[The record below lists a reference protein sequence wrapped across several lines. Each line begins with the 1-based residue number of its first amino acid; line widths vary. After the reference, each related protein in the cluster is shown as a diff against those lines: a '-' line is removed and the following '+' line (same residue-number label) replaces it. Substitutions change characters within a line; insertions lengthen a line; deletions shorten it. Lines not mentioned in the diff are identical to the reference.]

1 MLPSFRSR
9 AFILLITLISVHVQP
24 AHTQAAAEDG
34 LMLPHLFSS
43 HMVLQRGQMIKV
55 WGKAA
60 PDVTVKVMMNGHT
73 AVARSDEDGEWLAEL
88 PAMEA
93 GGPYEMEVSGPGA
106 TIRFEDVLVGEVW
119 VCSGQSNMEWPVSL
133 SINAEE
139 EIANAEYPRI
149 RLFTVPR
156 NMNTRPLKNTLP
168 AEWARCSPETAPDF
182 SAVGYFFGRHLWENI
197 KVPIGLI
204 DATWGGTAVESWTS
218 AKALADDPQLGE
230 VARSLR
236 EMDFDAMVQ
245 ASQEKRE
252 AWEKAIDEKDTG
264 LKEGWHREGFDWSG
278 WGTMELPQ
286 PWEKAGYEGLDGAVW
301 YKRTFNLQADELDGP
316 LTLELGPIDDSDIT
330 FVNGVEVGRM
340 INQYNVSRSYTLP
353 ATILREGKNTITV
366 RVVDTGGAGGLHGK
380 AEAMKVVTP
389 ERAIPLAG
397 QWHFSVGL
405 SGLPEPPRMIHPNS
419 LPSLLFNA
427 MIHPLLPF
435 GIRGVIWYQGESNA
449 GEAYLYR
456 ERFRLMIRDWRKRWR
471 VGDFPFLFVQLA
483 NFRAEK
489 DEPGESQWAEL
500 RESQAMA
507 LEEPNTGMA
516 VAIDIGQAD
525 DIHPR
530 NKQEV
535 GRRLGLAARAIVYKE
550 ELEYSGP
557 IYRASEIE
565 GNKIRIYFDHTGQ
578 ELISRHGLEWLR
590 GFSIAGADGKFYN
603 AKAKISNGN
612 TVVVYSEKVPE
623 PRYVRYAWAD
633 NPGQLDLYNGVGL
646 PAASFRTDE
655 LEVSTQKR

>member
-1 MLPSFRSR
+1 MLRS
-9 AFILLITLISVHVQP
+9 AVFLLLIASFSVHPQP
-24 AHTQAAAEDG
+24 VRGQAAPEDG
-34 LMLPHLFSS
+34 LVLPHLFSS

-55 WGKAA
+55 WGQAA
-60 PDVTVKVMMNGHT
+60 PDVTVKVMMNGHS

-93 GGPYEMEVSGPGA
+93 GGPYEMEVSGPGT
-106 TIRFEDVLVGEVW
+106 TIRFEDVLIGEVW

-133 SINAEE
+133 SLDAEE
-139 EIANAEYPRI
+139 EIANADYPRI

-156 NMNTRPLKNTLP
+156 NMNTRPLDNTLP
-168 AEWARCSPETAPDF
+168 AEWARCSPETVADF

-197 KVPIGLI
+197 EVPLGLV
-204 DATWGGTAVESWTS
+204 DATWGGTVVEAWTS

-230 VARSLR
+230 AARSLR

-245 ASQEKRE
+245 ESQEKRKD
-252 AWEKAIDEKDTG
+252 WEKAIDEKDAG
-264 LKEGWHREGFDWSG
+264 LKGDWHKEGFDWSG
-278 WGTMELPQ
+278 WETMELPT
-286 PWEKAGYEGLDGAVW
+286 PWEKAGYEGLDGVVW
-301 YKRTFNLQADELDGP
+301 YKRTFNLKADDLDGP

-340 INQYNVSRSYTLP
+340 INKYNVNRSYALP
-353 ATILREGKNTITV
+353 ADILREGENAITV
-366 RVVDTGGAGGLHGK
+366 RVIDTGGNGGLYGK
-380 AEAMKVVTP
+380 PDAMKVATP

-397 QWHFSVGL
+397 LWHFAIGL

-427 MIHPLLPF
+427 MIHPLIPF

-456 ERFRLMIRDWRKRWR
+456 DRFRLMIRDWRKQWR

-483 NFRAEK
+483 NFQQEK

-507 LEEPNTGMA
+507 LKEPNTGMA
-516 VAIDIGQAD
+516 VAIDIGEAD

-565 GNKIRIYFDHTGQ
+565 GNKARIYFDHTGK

-590 GFSIAGADGKFYN
+590 GFSIAGADGKFYK
-603 AKAKISNGN
+603 AKARISNGN

-633 NPGQLDLYNGVGL
+633 NPGQLDLYNAVGL